1 MFIDTS
7 RAVSAQFYGKN
18 ISMRKGGFNM
28 LSFFARPAV
37 SGSIFSKSA
46 AVFLVAALLF
56 LAAPVWGDAALPSP
70 PTAADGGMS
79 LFEALWKRASQPGGD
94 FPTGPLD
101 AKELGAILWAATG
114 LNRGEKGWTVP
125 MSMGLEPYSRIYVL
139 RDDGIFLYDWKEHS
153 LREISKEDIRA
164 KVGAQ
169 RFVRTASCIL
179 ILAADAA
186 GLSGFREPDRTA
198 FAYVAA
204 GAMTQDI
211 YLAAVAL
218 GVGARYIHSMNV
230 EAISEALALEEGSF
244 PLCLM
249 MLGK

>member
-1 MFIDTS
+1 
-7 RAVSAQFYGKN
+7 
-18 ISMRKGGFNM
+18 M
-28 LSFFARPAV
+28 LSFFAKPLIAKLLIWRPGFL
-37 SGSIFSKSA
+37 SGFFKTAA
-46 AVFLVAALLF
+46 AVLAAAALF
-56 LAAPVWGDAALPSP
+56 RAVPARGESIVLPSP
-70 PTAADGGMS
+70 PAAEERGVS

-94 FPTGPLD
+94 FPTGQLD

-125 MSMGLEPYSRIYVL
+125 MAMGLEPYSRIYVA
-139 RDDGIFLYDWKEHS
+139 RDDGIFLYDWKDHA
-153 LREISKEDIRA
+153 LREVSKENIRA

-169 RFVRTASCIL
+169 SFVRTVPCIL
-179 ILAADAA
+179 ILVADAE
-186 GLSGFREPDRTA
+186 GLAGFREPDRTA

-211 YLAAVAL
+211 YLAAAAL

-230 EAISEALALEEGSF
+230 EAISEALALEEGAF

-249 MLGK
+249 LLGK